1 MEEAILKKVNLI
13 TRDFTSDWV
22 EPFEKVLELI
32 LVVSQVTMDI
42 AVGQASGGPLAQGAE
57 ECRCPP
63 GGSQYLAWVDWPL
76 ILEMMNITLT
86 ADQYSNYDL
95 NQKPSCLQVTA
106 ASLASSVPP
115 GITGIYGTGGEF
127 QDVFFSNQNWHFSP
141 CQFWKEDAFLI
152 LAFLSNQ
159 DTRIYKMIQYHCYR
173 MSQLKSVFGYQ
184 WLFLY
189 FWKYKY
195 EKHHPGRW
203 VPLVAVFRAL
213 VMGTRRVV
221 VRFLNSSTLVFFQP
235 GLNHFKLSEYMW
247 YRLVFNLRQQ
257 VELALI
263 AFVALAG
270 WDKTAVK
277 GVSWQRQCKA
287 MLNMHDDYLGA

>member
-1 MEEAILKKVNLI
+1 
-13 TRDFTSDWV
+13 
-22 EPFEKVLELI
+22 
-32 LVVSQVTMDI
+32 MDI

-63 GGSQYLAWVDWPL
+63 GGSQYLAWADWPL

-86 ADQYSNYDL
+86 AAQYSNYDL

-141 CQFWKEDAFLI
+141 CQFWKEDALLI

-195 EKHHPGRW
+195 EKTPSRSMGPLGRCLPCPCNGNEESCRQ
-203 VPLVAVFRAL
+203 VSKFFNPCF
-213 VMGTRRVV
+213 
-221 VRFLNSSTLVFFQP
+221 SFQP
-235 GLNHFKLSEYMW
+235 GLNHFKLAEYTW
-247 YRLVFNLRQQ
+247 YSLVSNLRQQ

-277 GVSWQRQCKA
+277 GVSWQRQCRQC
-287 MLNMHDDYLGA
+287 

>member
-1 MEEAILKKVNLI
+1 MIFKAQVPFHSRQKKIKINKIIFSAPRLLSNIETILVRATVVRDMEEAILKKVNLI

-22 EPFEKVLELI
+22 EPFVRVVELI
-32 LVVSQVTMDI
+32 LVISQVTMDI

-63 GGSQYLAWVDWPL
+63 GGSQYLAWADWPL

-86 ADQYSNYDL
+86 AAQYSNYDL

-184 WLFLY
+184 WLFLC

-195 EKHHPGRW
+195 K
-203 VPLVAVFRAL
+203 
-213 VMGTRRVV
+213 T
-221 VRFLNSSTLVFFQP
+221 
-235 GLNHFKLSEYMW
+235 
-247 YRLVFNLRQQ
+247 
-257 VELALI
+257 
-263 AFVALAG
+263 
-270 WDKTAVK
+270 KTALQSPESAAATFSRLNIAIRSR
-277 GVSWQRQCKA
+277 SWRWQNC
-287 MLNMHDDYLGA
+287 

>member
-1 MEEAILKKVNLI
+1 
-13 TRDFTSDWV
+13 
-22 EPFEKVLELI
+22 
-32 LVVSQVTMDI
+32 MDI

-63 GGSQYLAWVDWPL
+63 GGSQYLAWADWPL

-86 ADQYSNYDL
+86 AAQYSNYDL

-115 GITGIYGTGGEF
+115 GITGIYGIGGEF

-195 EKHHPGRW
+195 EKPPSRSMGPLGRCLPCPCNGNEESCRQ
-203 VPLVAVFRAL
+203 VSKFFNTCFFSA
-213 VMGTRRVV
+213 
-221 VRFLNSSTLVFFQP
+221 RFEPF
-235 GLNHFKLSEYMW
+235 
-247 YRLVFNLRQQ
+247 
-257 VELALI
+257 
-263 AFVALAG
+263 
-270 WDKTAVK
+270 
-277 GVSWQRQCKA
+277 
-287 MLNMHDDYLGA
+287 